1 MKMTLTAIRVSVVL
15 MLICGFIYPLV
26 TTGIAQT
33 IFPKQANGSLI
44 QSNGRII
51 GSELLAQNVESPKL
65 FHPRAS
71 AANFDPTASAGSN
84 KAVAIRDYVNGI
96 ADQID
101 AIKKDNPN
109 IEEHPCRFSNGIGL
123 WI

>member
-15 MLICGFIYPLV
+15 MLICGLLYPLV

-65 FHPRAS
+65 VPS
-71 AANFDPTASAGSN
+71 KSIS
-84 KAVAIRDYVNGI
+84 
-96 ADQID
+96 
-101 AIKKDNPN
+101 
-109 IEEHPCRFSNGIGL
+109 S
-123 WI
+123 